1 MSAEVTDLVP
11 EHQQHPVILGD
22 IGKTRTLGAGG
33 AFGLVLL
40 HEQGVD
46 VAAHR
51 EAERLE
57 IARLAS
63 APTPTGAR

>member
-1 MSAEVTDLVP
+1 
-11 EHQQHPVILGD
+11 
-22 IGKTRTLGAGG
+22 
-33 AFGLVLL
+33 L

-63 APTPTGAR
+63 APTPTGGVIIPPSGVPTFHR